1 MGMGRL
7 VIFGTAFAAVASVGI
22 SPCAVAAPTPA
33 EVRVI
38 VDPATRKLCHYLG
51 LVSVRKAMGSN
62 KSGGAL
68 KKAMRAVADLG
79 GNGLY
84 LINQSHNW
92 VDGASVTGEALA
104 CPPGTES
111 I

>member
-1 MGMGRL
+1 
-7 VIFGTAFAAVASVGI
+7 
-22 SPCAVAAPTPA
+22 
-33 EVRVI
+33 
-38 VDPATRKLCHYLG
+38 
-51 LVSVRKAMGSN
+51 MGSN